1 MLLRFLAVTAMCLGA
16 SALPNTPDS
25 HVIRLPCAPC
35 SFADLTCSQDKK
47 PNAYLVRKPRPLPFM
62 LLLTIQ
68 TIEFAMENGTLF
80 ANHQSIF
87 PVSTPMQ
94 FPAVRHWGSKTSS
107 ETEDVVLEY
116 AMNVQQFPP
125 HVDAVLGDVY
135 RLSMRLLDL
144 HGRPATPNLVT
155 IGIVRN
161 AEAKLLI
168 SHIQLESESAAAAAQ
183 RHGSLRGGY
192 KSWKMKYWKTQ
203 LGAYFVTVKEAVK
216 GSLPNSSF
224 KSRPAGSDVILDNHH
239 KSEQELD
246 SKPDHTRFGILS
258 FYQFN
263 YASPHDGHR
272 HFFRLVRP
280 IILPAFLGILAGFVA
295 CVIGFGLGRIVA
307 SVYFHAQGQRDPV
320 ESEEDEE
327 DEEEQVSEKQRLM
340 AIFSEA

>member
-1 MLLRFLAVTAMCLGA
+1 MLLRFLAVTGAICLNSWA
-16 SALPNTPDS
+16 VALPNTPDS
-25 HVIRLPCAPC
+25 HAIRLPCAPC
-35 SFADLTCSQDKK
+35 SFADLTCSQDNK
-47 PNAYLVRKPRPLPFM
+47 PNAYLVRQPQPLHSC
-62 LLLTIQ
+62 LRKLTETIQ
-68 TIEFAMENGTLF
+68 TVEFAMKNGTLF

-87 PVSTPMQ
+87 PISMPMQ

-125 HVDAVLGDVY
+125 HVDAVVGDVY

-144 HGRPATPNLVT
+144 HGRPATPNIVT

-161 AEAKLLI
+161 VEAKLLI
-168 SHIQLESESAAAAAQ
+168 SHIQLESDAAAQ
-183 RHGSLRGGY
+183 RHGSHRGGY
-192 KSWKMKYWKTQ
+192 KSWKMMKYWKSQ
-203 LGAYFVTVKEAVK
+203 LGAYMVTVKEAVK
-216 GSLPNSSF
+216 NRLPAS
-224 KSRPAGSDVILDNHH
+224 SRPAGSDVILDDHH
-239 KSEQELD
+239 KSEQDLD
-246 SKPDHTRFGILS
+246 SKPDTRFRILS

-280 IILPAFLGILAGFVA
+280 IILPAFLGIMAGFAA

-307 SVYFHAQGQRDPV
+307 SVYFRAQGQGDQTIND
-320 ESEEDEE
+320 SEE
-327 DEEEQVSEKQRLM
+327 EEEEEVSEKQRLM

>member
-1 MLLRFLAVTAMCLGA
+1 MPIWCA
-16 SALPNTPDS
+16 SLHT
-25 HVIRLPCAPC
+25 RYCCC
-35 SFADLTCSQDKK
+35 S
-47 PNAYLVRKPRPLPFM
+47 
-62 LLLTIQ
+62 LTIQ
-68 TIEFAMENGTLF
+68 TIKFAMENGTLF

-125 HVDAVLGDVY
+125 HVDAVVGDIY

-144 HGRPATPNLVT
+144 HGRPATANLVT

-161 AEAKLLI
+161 AEARLLI
-168 SHIQLESESAAAAAQ
+168 SHIQLESESAAQ
-183 RHGSLRGGY
+183 RHGSLRGDY
-192 KSWKMKYWKTQ
+192 KMWKMKYWKTQ
-203 LGAYFVTVKEAVK
+203 LAAYIVTVKEAVK
-216 GSLPNSSF
+216 SHLPASSS
-224 KSRPAGSDVILDNHH
+224 KSRPAGSDGILDDHH

-246 SKPDHTRFGILS
+246 SKPDHTHFRILS

-272 HFFRLVRP
+272 NFFRLVRP

-307 SVYFHAQGQRDPV
+307 SVYFHAQGQRDQV
-320 ESEEDEE
+320 ES
-327 DEEEQVSEKQRLM
+327 DEEEEEDDEVSEKQRLM

>member
-1 MLLRFLAVTAMCLGA
+1 MPA
-16 SALPNTPDS
+16 
-25 HVIRLPCAPC
+25 
-35 SFADLTCSQDKK
+35 Q
-47 PNAYLVRKPRPLPFM
+47 
-62 LLLTIQ
+62 LTIQ

-80 ANHQSIF
+80 ANHKAIF

-125 HVDAVLGDVY
+125 HVDAVVGDVY

-144 HGRPATPNLVT
+144 HGRPATANQVT

-168 SHIQLESESAAAAAQ
+168 SHIQLESEAAATQ

-192 KSWKMKYWKTQ
+192 KAWKMKHWKTQ
-203 LGAYFVTVKEAVK
+203 LGAYMVTVKEAVK
-216 GSLPNSSF
+216 NRLPAS
-224 KSRPAGSDVILDNHH
+224 SRPAGSDVILDDHH
-239 KSEQELD
+239 KSEQDLD
-246 SKPDHTRFGILS
+246 SSQSDHTRFRILS
-258 FYQFN
+258 FYQFS
-263 YASPHDGHR
+263 YVSPHDGHR

-280 IILPAFLGILAGFVA
+280 IILPAFLGIMAGFVA

-307 SVYFHAQGQRDPV
+307 SMYIHAQGQKDQLD
-320 ESEEDEE
+320 SEEEE
-327 DEEEQVSEKQRLM
+327 EEEQERGEVSEKQRLM
-340 AIFSEA
+340 AVFSEA